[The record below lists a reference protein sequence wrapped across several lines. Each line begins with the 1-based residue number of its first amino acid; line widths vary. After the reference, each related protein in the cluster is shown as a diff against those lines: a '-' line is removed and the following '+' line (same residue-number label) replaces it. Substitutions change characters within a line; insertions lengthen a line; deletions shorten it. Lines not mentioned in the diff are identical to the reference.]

1 MIGQL
6 GNCLLSLVNERRIEV
21 ALDHLYRLKG
31 LRQLIRIGDNQ
42 LLSQILA
49 QKGKFVQH
57 LIGGPE
63 VSLRKR
69 SRLGIFTVA
78 NSPVNHCSLT
88 QTADDNFTINL
99 FFRLDIVDIP
109 RRKDRLAQAISDLN
123 QIANNGLQ
131 FFLVLD
137 LLLGNQWLI
146 DSWWHDLDK
155 VIILGHFDSR
165 IHPLRDNSIIDFAF

>member
-6 GNCLLSLVNERRIEV
+6 GNCLLSLVNERRIEI
-21 ALDHLYRLKG
+21 ALDYLDRLKG

-49 QKGKFVQH
+49 QEDKFVQH

-63 VSLRKR
+63 VSFRKR
-69 SRLGIFTVA
+69 SRLGIFTVT
-78 NSPVNHCSLT
+78 NSPVNHGSLT
-88 QTADDNFTINL
+88 ETPYDNLTIDF
-99 FFRLDIVDIP
+99 FFRLDIVDVS

-137 LLLGNQWLI
+137 LLLGNQRLI
-146 DSWWHDLDK
+146 DSRWHDLNK